1 VDEGDAAIMGRRT
14 ARRDDSFDEET
25 PPCLVG
31 GKSRHTG
38 EISYPR
44 RSSVSDNDERVEI
57 EGTGTLLDF
66 TRVLRGVPG
75 LSNSFAIGL
84 IRLDAGPVL
93 NAPLV
98 DWENDQLR
106 KGARVVLAIGE
117 VKRDASG
124 NVFVG
129 PRFRPA

>member
-1 VDEGDAAIMGRRT
+1 MGRRT
-14 ARRDDSFDEET
+14 ARRDDSIVEGR
-25 PPCLVG
+25 PPRLVG
-31 GKSRHTG
+31 SRSRDTG

-44 RSSVSDNDERVEI
+44 RSANAGADELIEI
-57 EGTGTLLDF
+57 DGAGILLDF

-75 LSNSFAIGL
+75 LNNSFAIGL
-84 IRLDAGPVL
+84 IKLDAGPVL

-98 DWENDQLR
+98 DWQPGQLQ
-106 KGARVVLAIGE
+106 KGARVALAIGE
-117 VKRDASG
+117 VKRDACG

>member
-1 VDEGDAAIMGRRT
+1 MAASSSSWDEGDAAIMGRRT
-14 ARRDDSFDEET
+14 ARRDDSFVEGT

-31 GKSRHTG
+31 SRSRHTG

-44 RSSVSDNDERVEI
+44 RSVDSDVDERVEL
-57 EGTGTLLDF
+57 EGSGTLLDF

-98 DWENDQLR
+98 DWDKDQLR
-106 KGARVVLAIGE
+106 KGERV
-117 VKRDASG
+117 
-124 NVFVG
+124 
-129 PRFRPA
+129 

>member
-1 VDEGDAAIMGRRT
+1 MFVEG
-14 ARRDDSFDEET
+14 T
-25 PPCLVG
+25 PPRLVG
-31 GKSRHTG
+31 SRSRHTG

-44 RSSVSDNDERVEI
+44 RHQDAGVDERVEI
-57 EGTGTLLDF
+57 DGTGTLLDF

-75 LSNSFAIGL
+75 LNNSFAIGL
-84 IRLDAGPVL
+84 IKLDAGPVL

-98 DWENDQLR
+98 DWRNAELR

-117 VKRDASG
+117 IKRDGCG

>member
-1 VDEGDAAIMGRRT
+1 MRRRT
-14 ARRDDSFDEET
+14 ALRDGFFVEGT
-25 PPCLVG
+25 PPRLVG
-31 GKSRHTG
+31 SRTRHTG

-44 RSSVSDNDERVEI
+44 RCSDSEPRERVEI
-57 EGTGTLLDF
+57 EGAGTLLEF
-66 TRVLRGVPG
+66 TRVLRGVAG
-75 LSNSFAIGL
+75 LNNSFAIGL
-84 IRLDAGPVL
+84 IKLDAGPVL

-98 DWENDQLR
+98 DWENAQLR

-117 VKRDASG
+117 IKRDASG

>member
-1 VDEGDAAIMGRRT
+1 MGRRT
-14 ARRDDSFDEET
+14 ARRDDFVIEGT
-25 PPCLVG
+25 PPRLVG
-31 GKSRHTG
+31 SRSRHTG

-44 RSSVSDNDERVEI
+44 RSSNSDADDRVEI
-57 EGTGTLLDF
+57 DGTGTLLDF

-75 LSNSFAIGL
+75 LNNSFAIGL
-84 IRLDAGPVL
+84 IKLDAGLVI

-98 DWENDQLR
+98 DWENAQLR

-124 NVFVG
+124 NVFEG

>member
-1 VDEGDAAIMGRRT
+1 M
-14 ARRDDSFDEET
+14 
-25 PPCLVG
+25 
-31 GKSRHTG
+31 
-38 EISYPR
+38 
-44 RSSVSDNDERVEI
+44 
-57 EGTGTLLDF
+57 
-66 TRVLRGVPG
+66 
-75 LSNSFAIGL
+75 
-84 IRLDAGPVL
+84 IRLDAGPLL

-98 DWENDQLR
+98 DWEKDQLQ

>member
-1 VDEGDAAIMGRRT
+1 MGRRT
-14 ARRDDSFDEET
+14 ALRDGFYVEGT
-25 PPCLVG
+25 PPRLVG
-31 GKSRHTG
+31 GKSRQTG

-44 RSSVSDNDERVEI
+44 QSLDSGADERIEI
-57 EGTGTLLDF
+57 EGAGTLIDF
-66 TRVLRGVPG
+66 TRVLRGVAG
-75 LSNSFAIGL
+75 LNNSFAIGL
-84 IRLDAGPVL
+84 IKLDAGPVL

-98 DWENDQLR
+98 DWENAQLK

-117 VKRDASG
+117 IKRDAGG

>member
-1 VDEGDAAIMGRRT
+1 MRRRT
-14 ARRDDSFDEET
+14 ALRDNLFVEGT
-25 PPCLVG
+25 PPRLVAS
-31 GKSRHTG
+31 KSRHTG

-44 RSSVSDNDERVEI
+44 RSLDSDADEQVEI
-57 EGTGTLLDF
+57 DGTGTLLEF

-84 IRLDAGPVL
+84 IKLDAGPVL

-98 DWENDQLR
+98 DWEKDQLQ

-117 VKRDASG
+117 VKRDGCG

>member
-1 VDEGDAAIMGRRT
+1 MGRRT
-14 ARRDDSFDEET
+14 ARRDDSFVEAA

-31 GKSRHTG
+31 SRSRQTG

-44 RSSVSDNDERVEI
+44 RGLDADEWVEI
-57 EGTGTLLDF
+57 EGAGTLLDF

-98 DWENDQLR
+98 DWEKDQLR

>member
-1 VDEGDAAIMGRRT
+1 MRRRT
-14 ARRDDSFDEET
+14 ALRDSFFVEGT
-25 PPCLVG
+25 PPRLVG
-31 GKSRHTG
+31 SRSRHTG
-38 EISYPR
+38 EISYPWR
-44 RSSVSDNDERVEI
+44 GADSDADERVEI
-57 EGTGTLLDF
+57 EGAGTLLDF

-75 LSNSFAIGL
+75 LNNAFAIGL
-84 IRLDAGPVL
+84 IKLDAGPVL

-98 DWENDQLR
+98 DWENAQLQ
-106 KGARVVLAIGE
+106 KGARVALAIGE

>member
-1 VDEGDAAIMGRRT
+1 MRRRT
-14 ARRDDSFDEET
+14 ALRDDLFVEGT
-25 PPCLVG
+25 PPRLVG
-31 GKSRHTG
+31 SRSRRTG

-44 RSSVSDNDERVEI
+44 RNLNSDAYEQVEI
-57 EGTGTLLDF
+57 DGTGTLLDF

-75 LSNSFAIGL
+75 LNNSFAIGL
-84 IRLDAGPVL
+84 IKLDAGPVL

-98 DWENDQLR
+98 DWGNAELQ

-117 VKRDASG
+117 IKRDGCG

>member
-1 VDEGDAAIMGRRT
+1 MGRRT
-14 ARRDDSFDEET
+14 ARRDDSFVEGT

-31 GKSRHTG
+31 SRSRHTG

-44 RSSVSDNDERVEI
+44 RSLDADERVEI
-57 EGTGTLLDF
+57 EGSGTLLDF

-98 DWENDQLR
+98 DWEKDQLQ